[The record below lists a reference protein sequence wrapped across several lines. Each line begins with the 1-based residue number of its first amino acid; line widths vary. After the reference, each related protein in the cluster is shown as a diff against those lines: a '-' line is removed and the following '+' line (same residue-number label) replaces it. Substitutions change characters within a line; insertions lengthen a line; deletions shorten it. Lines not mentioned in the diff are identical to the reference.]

1 MSKLYSLLNSG
12 SVLSLFLQVIPITL
26 LVGVIYAVYRC
37 VRIKKHGNTVSWGTE
52 IMRWLFVCYLTG
64 LINLILVPANL
75 WMFIW
80 ANVFVGYSHSEL
92 VFFSGDFNLVPTVFK
107 LITGELTIGRWVL
120 KMLVYNFLMFVPFG
134 FFLPFVFEKINNR
147 SIWKVAVIVPIVVE
161 VIQPV
166 VGRSFDVDDL
176 ILNFAGIIV
185 GYFVAIGAKFFLL
198 KISHRGKRT
207 RIESRIEKATWLISV
222 ILFMTDLE
230 RSVTA

>member
-37 VRIKKHGNTVSWGTE
+37 VRIKNHGNTVSWGTE

-75 WMFIW
+75 WMCIW
-80 ANVFVGYSHSEL
+80 ANVFVGYSHSEI
-92 VFFSGDFNLVPTVFK
+92 VFFSGDFNLVPTVIK

-120 KMLVYNFLMFVPFG
+120 KMLVYNFLMFVSFG
-134 FFLPFVFEKINNR
+134 FFLPFVSEKNNNR
-147 SIWKVAVIVPIVVE
+147 SIWKVAVIVPIIVE

-185 GYFVAIGAKFFLL
+185 GYFVAFGIKN
-198 KISHRGKRT
+198 ISKRMAD
-207 RIESRIEKATWLISV
+207 KN
-222 ILFMTDLE
+222 
-230 RSVTA
+230 

>member
-37 VRIKKHGNTVSWGTE
+37 VRIKNHGNTVSWGTE
-52 IMRWLFVCYLTG
+52 IMRWLFACYLTG
-64 LINLILVPANL
+64 LINLTLVPANL
-75 WMFIW
+75 WMCIW
-80 ANVFVGYSHSEL
+80 ANVFVGYSHSEI
-92 VFFSGDFNLVPTVFK
+92 VFFSGDFNLVPTVIK
-107 LITGELTIGRWVL
+107 LITGELMIGRWVL

-134 FFLPFVFEKINNR
+134 FFLPFVSEKNNNR
-147 SIWKVAVIVPIVVE
+147 SIWKVAVIVPIIVE

-185 GYFVAIGAKFFLL
+185 GYFVAFGIKN
-198 KISHRGKRT
+198 ISKRMAD
-207 RIESRIEKATWLISV
+207 KN
-222 ILFMTDLE
+222 
-230 RSVTA
+230 

>member
-37 VRIKKHGNTVSWGTE
+37 VHIKKYGNTVSWGTE

-92 VFFSGDFNLVPTVFK
+92 VFFSGDFNLVPTVIK

-134 FFLPFVFEKINNR
+134 FFLPFVSEKINNR

-166 VGRSFDVDDL
+166 FGRSFDVDDL

-185 GYFVAIGAKFFLL
+185 GYFVAFGIKN
-198 KISHRGKRT
+198 ISKRMAD
-207 RIESRIEKATWLISV
+207 KN
-222 ILFMTDLE
+222 
-230 RSVTA
+230 

>member
-37 VRIKKHGNTVSWGTE
+37 VRIKKQRDTVSWGTE

-107 LITGELTIGRWVL
+107 LITGEITIGRWVL

-134 FFLPFVFEKINNR
+134 FFLPFVSEKINNR

-185 GYFVAIGAKFFLL
+185 GYFVAFGIKN
-198 KISHRGKRT
+198 ISKRMAD
-207 RIESRIEKATWLISV
+207 KN
-222 ILFMTDLE
+222 
-230 RSVTA
+230 

>member
-37 VRIKKHGNTVSWGTE
+37 IRIKKHGNTVSWSTE

-75 WMFIW
+75 WMCIW
-80 ANVFVGYSHSEL
+80 ANVFVGYSHSEI
-92 VFFSGDFNLVPTVFK
+92 VFFSGDFNLVPTVIK

-134 FFLPFVFEKINNR
+134 FFLPFVSEKNNNR
-147 SIWKVAVIVPIVVE
+147 SIWKVAVIVPIIVE

-185 GYFVAIGAKFFLL
+185 GYFVAIGTQSL
-198 KISHRGKRT
+198 KRKSSPNT
-207 RIESRIEKATWLISV
+207 
-222 ILFMTDLE
+222 
-230 RSVTA
+230 

>member
-37 VRIKKHGNTVSWGTE
+37 IRIKKHGNTVSWSTE

-64 LINLILVPANL
+64 LISLILVPANL
-75 WMFIW
+75 WMCIW
-80 ANVFVGYSHSEL
+80 ANVFVGYSHSEI
-92 VFFSGDFNLVPTVFK
+92 VFFSGDFNLVPTVIK

-134 FFLPFVFEKINNR
+134 FFLPFVSEKNNNR
-147 SIWKVAVIVPIVVE
+147 SIWKVAVIVPIIVE

-185 GYFVAIGAKFFLL
+185 GYFIALGIKS
-198 KISHRGKRT
+198 ISQRK
-207 RIESRIEKATWLISV
+207 EDKN
-222 ILFMTDLE
+222 
-230 RSVTA
+230 

>member
-37 VRIKKHGNTVSWGTE
+37 VRIKNHGNTVSWGTE

-80 ANVFVGYSHSEL
+80 ANVFVGYSHSEI
-92 VFFSGDFNLVPTVFK
+92 VFFSGDFNLVPTVIK

-134 FFLPFVFEKINNR
+134 FFLPFVSEKNNNR
-147 SIWKVAVIVPIVVE
+147 SIWKVAVIVPILVE

-185 GYFVAIGAKFFLL
+185 GYFVAVGTNFFLL
-198 KISHRGKRT
+198 KSGSNT
-207 RIESRIEKATWLISV
+207 
-222 ILFMTDLE
+222 
-230 RSVTA
+230 

>member
-37 VRIKKHGNTVSWGTE
+37 IRIKKHGNTVSWSTE

-75 WMFIW
+75 WRCIW
-80 ANVFVGYSHSEL
+80 ANVFVGYSHSEI
-92 VFFSGDFNLVPTVFK
+92 VFFSGDFNLVPTVIK

-134 FFLPFVFEKINNR
+134 FFLPFVSEKHNNR
-147 SIWKVAVIVPIVVE
+147 SIWKVAAIVPIIVE

-185 GYFVAIGAKFFLL
+185 GYFIALGIKS
-198 KISHRGKRT
+198 ISQRK
-207 RIESRIEKATWLISV
+207 EDKN
-222 ILFMTDLE
+222 
-230 RSVTA
+230 

>member
-37 VRIKKHGNTVSWGTE
+37 IRIKKRGNTVSWGTE

-75 WMFIW
+75 WIFIGT
-80 ANVFVGYSHSEL
+80 NVFVGYSHREL

-107 LITGELTIGRWVL
+107 LMTGELTIGRWVL

-134 FFLPFVFEKINNR
+134 FFLPFVSEKINNR
-147 SIWKVAVIVPIVVE
+147 SIWKVAVIVLVE
-161 VIQPV
+161 AIQIFSML
-166 VGRSFDVDDL
+166 GSFDIED
-176 ILNFAGIIV
+176 ILLNMGGACAGFAL
-185 GYFVAIGAKFFLL
+185 AK
-198 KISHRGKRT
+198 KRLAKP
-207 RIESRIEKATWLISV
+207 E
-222 ILFMTDLE
+222 
-230 RSVTA
+230 

>member
-26 LVGVIYAVYRC
+26 LGGVIYAVYRC
-37 VRIKKHGNTVSWGTE
+37 VRIKNHGNTVSWGTE

-75 WMFIW
+75 WMCIW
-80 ANVFVGYSHSEL
+80 ANVFVGYSHSEI

-107 LITGELTIGRWVL
+107 WITGELTIGRWVL

-134 FFLPFVFEKINNR
+134 FFLPFVSEKINNR
-147 SIWKVAVIVPIVVE
+147 SIWKVAVIVPIIVE

-185 GYFVAIGAKFFLL
+185 GDFIALGIKN
-198 KISHRGKRT
+198 ISQRK
-207 RIESRIEKATWLISV
+207 EDKN
-222 ILFMTDLE
+222 
-230 RSVTA
+230 

>member
-37 VRIKKHGNTVSWGTE
+37 IHIKKHGNTVSWGTE

-80 ANVFVGYSHSEL
+80 ANVFVGYSHSEI
-92 VFFSGDFNLVPTVFK
+92 VFFSGDFNLVPTVIK
-107 LITGELTIGRWVL
+107 LITGELTIERWVL

-134 FFLPFVFEKINNR
+134 FFLPFVSEKNNNR
-147 SIWKVAVIVPIVVE
+147 SIWKVAVIVPIIVE

-176 ILNFAGIIV
+176 ILNFEGIIV
-185 GYFVAIGAKFFLL
+185 GYFIALGVKSTPQR
-198 KISHRGKRT
+198 KEDK
-207 RIESRIEKATWLISV
+207 K
-222 ILFMTDLE
+222 
-230 RSVTA
+230 

>member
-37 VRIKKHGNTVSWGTE
+37 VRIKNHGNTVSWGTE

-75 WMFIW
+75 WMCIW
-80 ANVFVGYSHSEL
+80 ANVFVGYSHSEI

-107 LITGELTIGRWVL
+107 WITGELTIGRWVL

-134 FFLPFVFEKINNR
+134 FFLPFVSEKNNNR
-147 SIWKVAVIVPIVVE
+147 SIWKVAVIVPIIVE

-185 GYFVAIGAKFFLL
+185 GYFVAFGIKN
-198 KISHRGKRT
+198 ISKRMAD
-207 RIESRIEKATWLISV
+207 KN
-222 ILFMTDLE
+222 
-230 RSVTA
+230 

>member
-37 VRIKKHGNTVSWGTE
+37 IRIKKHGNTVSWSTE

-75 WMFIW
+75 WMCIW
-80 ANVFVGYSHSEL
+80 ANVFVGYSHSEI
-92 VFFSGDFNLVPTVFK
+92 VFFSGDFNLVPTVIK

-134 FFLPFVFEKINNR
+134 FFLPFVSEKNNNR
-147 SIWKVAVIVPIVVE
+147 SIWKVAVIVPIIVE

-185 GYFVAIGAKFFLL
+185 GYFVAVGTNFFLL
-198 KISHRGKRT
+198 KSSSNT
-207 RIESRIEKATWLISV
+207 
-222 ILFMTDLE
+222 
-230 RSVTA
+230 

>member
-37 VRIKKHGNTVSWGTE
+37 VRIKNHGNTVSWGTE

-75 WMFIW
+75 WMCIW
-80 ANVFVGYSHSEL
+80 ANVFVGYSHSEI
-92 VFFSGDFNLVPTVFK
+92 VFFSGDFNLVPTVIK

-134 FFLPFVFEKINNR
+134 FFLPFVSEKNNNR
-147 SIWKVAVIVPIVVE
+147 SIWKVAVIVPIIVE

-176 ILNFAGIIV
+176 FLNFAGIIV
-185 GYFVAIGAKFFLL
+185 GYFVAFGIKN
-198 KISHRGKRT
+198 ISKRMAD
-207 RIESRIEKATWLISV
+207 KN
-222 ILFMTDLE
+222 
-230 RSVTA
+230 

>member
-37 VRIKKHGNTVSWGTE
+37 IRIKKHGNTVSWSTE

-75 WMFIW
+75 WMCIW
-80 ANVFVGYSHSEL
+80 ANVFVGYSHSEI
-92 VFFSGDFNLVPTVFK
+92 VFFSCDFNLVPTVIK

-134 FFLPFVFEKINNR
+134 FFLPFVSEKNNNR
-147 SIWKVAVIVPIVVE
+147 SIWKVAVIVPIIVE

-185 GYFVAIGAKFFLL
+185 GYFIALGIKS
-198 KISHRGKRT
+198 ISQRK
-207 RIESRIEKATWLISV
+207 EDKN
-222 ILFMTDLE
+222 
-230 RSVTA
+230 

>member
-1 MSKLYSLLNSG
+1 MGKLYSLLNSG

-37 VRIKKHGNTVSWGTE
+37 IRIKKHGKIVSWGTE

-75 WMFIW
+75 WMCIW
-80 ANVFVGYSHSEL
+80 ANVFVGYSHSEI
-92 VFFSGDFNLVPTVFK
+92 VFFSGDFNLVPTVIK

-134 FFLPFVFEKINNR
+134 FFLPFVSEKINNR

-185 GYFVAIGAKFFLL
+185 GYFVAVGTNFFLL
-198 KISHRGKRT
+198 KSGSNT
-207 RIESRIEKATWLISV
+207 
-222 ILFMTDLE
+222 
-230 RSVTA
+230 

>member
-37 VRIKKHGNTVSWGTE
+37 VRIKNHGNTVSWGTE
-52 IMRWLFVCYLTG
+52 ILRWLFVCYLTG

-75 WMFIW
+75 WMCIW
-80 ANVFVGYSHSEL
+80 ANVFVGYSHSEI
-92 VFFSGDFNLVPTVFK
+92 VFFSGDFNLVPTVIK

-134 FFLPFVFEKINNR
+134 FFLPFVSEKNNNR
-147 SIWKVAVIVPIVVE
+147 SIWKVAVIVPIIVE

-185 GYFVAIGAKFFLL
+185 GYFVAFGIKN
-198 KISHRGKRT
+198 ISKRMAD
-207 RIESRIEKATWLISV
+207 KN
-222 ILFMTDLE
+222 
-230 RSVTA
+230 

>member
-37 VRIKKHGNTVSWGTE
+37 IRIKKHGNAVSWGTE

-134 FFLPFVFEKINNR
+134 FSCLSFLKR
-147 SIWKVAVIVPIVVE
+147 SIIGVSGKSLL
-161 VIQPV
+161 
-166 VGRSFDVDDL
+166 SF
-176 ILNFAGIIV
+176 
-185 GYFVAIGAKFFLL
+185 
-198 KISHRGKRT
+198 R
-207 RIESRIEKATWLISV
+207 
-222 ILFMTDLE
+222 
-230 RSVTA
+230 

>member
-1 MSKLYSLLNSG
+1 
-12 SVLSLFLQVIPITL
+12 
-26 LVGVIYAVYRC
+26 
-37 VRIKKHGNTVSWGTE
+37 
-52 IMRWLFVCYLTG
+52 MRWLFVCYLTG

-134 FFLPFVFEKINNR
+134 FFLPFVSEKINNR

-185 GYFVAIGAKFFLL
+185 GYLVAIGTKSL
-198 KISHRGKRT
+198 KRKSKP
-207 RIESRIEKATWLISV
+207 SQ
-222 ILFMTDLE
+222 
-230 RSVTA
+230 